1 MGTPVVPLGH
11 PRLAFVKGPTSAET
25 LCGMSGG
32 VCILSLGW
40 GKESGSV
47 LFWSWPGEQGG
58 DLLCGAEDLSYLHG
72 CAFRAG
78 FREQCSPWGILWH
91 TSLQALCIGPVL
103 LLLSQCHLGWAG
115 LGTQARGVL
124 SVRCLVRIRTVAG
137 AAPLPRQAHMSAC

>member
-11 PRLAFVKGPTSAET
+11 PRLAMFLKSIAFVKGPTSAEA

-58 DLLCGAEDLSYLHG
+58 DLLCGAEDLSCLHG
-72 CAFRAG
+72 CAFRAVFPLG
-78 FREQCSPWGILWH
+78 HSVAYQPASPLYR
-91 TSLQALCIGPVL
+91 ACAAPAVPV
-103 LLLSQCHLGWAG
+103 SFG
-115 LGTQARGVL
+115 LG
-124 SVRCLVRIRTVAG
+124 
-137 AAPLPRQAHMSAC
+137 